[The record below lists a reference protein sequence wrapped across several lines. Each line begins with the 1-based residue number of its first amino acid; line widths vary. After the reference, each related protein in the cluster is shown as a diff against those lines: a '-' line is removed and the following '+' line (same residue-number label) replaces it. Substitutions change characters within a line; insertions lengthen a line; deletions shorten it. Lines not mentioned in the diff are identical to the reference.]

1 MMPSVRPGLE
11 AALDLAANEAL
22 TAALLDVNLAGVLV
36 WPMTTLLH
44 NRHVPFVLLTGFGSG
59 ISLPANRRGVPR
71 LDKPFTETGVLDTRG
86 RLCGHPAA

>member
-1 MMPSVRPGLE
+1 
-11 AALDLAANEAL
+11 
-22 TAALLDVNLAGVLV
+22 
-36 WPMTTLLH
+36 MTTLLH